1 MGFYHHILNSHH
13 QDLPVNPKLHSRCS
27 SPRSSLSSPSR
38 PLPTLPPFLPRPPA
52 SPPPTP
58 LATRPVP
65 PPLLAAPA
73 VSLACCARST
83 FLVASAPTTET
94 PTAARTAQTV
104 SSSTSRTA
112 LPSCKLVSQQL
123 ASDTR
128 PKSPVYTGGRR
139 QGGYEAIMR
148 SLVFGNFGSN

>member
-1 MGFYHHILNSHH
+1 MGIITNSF
-13 QDLPVNPKLHSRCS
+13 
-27 SPRSSLSSPSR
+27 SSLTTSSIPITKTFPSF
-38 PLPTLPPFLPRPPA
+38 LPPTPT

-112 LPSCKLVSQQL
+112 LPSCKLASQQV

-139 QGGYEAIMR
+139 QGGYEAHMR
-148 SLVFGNFGSN
+148 SLVFVNFGSN